1 MVDRFIDPYARPAG
15 ELSEA
20 EKRIIVAAFAA
31 PALATSQLPRVVPIV
46 LGVPVLVA
54 SNTKSIV
61 LLVSIQSVGL
71 VGQVGQA
78 SGVIGSQPN
87 LFAGS
92 APRVVIAA
100 GNEPFQQILLAREQL
115 WFVPDGIAG
124 AASLSVTEVTP

>member
-46 LGVPVLVA
+46 LGVPVLIA

-71 VGQVGQA
+71 VGQA

>member
-46 LGVPVLVA
+46 LGVPVLIA

-71 VGQVGQA
+71 VGQA
-78 SGVIGSQPN
+78 SGVIGSQSN

>member
-20 EKRIIVAAFAA
+20 EKGIIVAAFAA

-71 VGQVGQA
+71 VGQA
-78 SGVIGSQPN
+78 SGVIGSQSN

>member
-71 VGQVGQA
+71 VGQA
-78 SGVIGSQPN
+78 SGVIGSQSN